1 MYSMA
6 GIIKRNNKWVAV
18 FRTLDGKEIRK
29 TTRVDVVPK
38 VIPPGVNKRALLSQN
53 EARARLIA
61 EELENGHKTGFVDSN
76 RLKAIAGG
84 RYPVIQPWEKGGECW
99 RLFEGMA
106 AIKIV

>member
-1 MYSMA
+1 MVYVKLPVHGAVHDIKMYSMA

-61 EELENGHKTGFVDSN
+61 EELETDIRRAS
-76 RLKAIAGG
+76 
-84 RYPVIQPWEKGGECW
+84 
-99 RLFEGMA
+99 
-106 AIKIV
+106 